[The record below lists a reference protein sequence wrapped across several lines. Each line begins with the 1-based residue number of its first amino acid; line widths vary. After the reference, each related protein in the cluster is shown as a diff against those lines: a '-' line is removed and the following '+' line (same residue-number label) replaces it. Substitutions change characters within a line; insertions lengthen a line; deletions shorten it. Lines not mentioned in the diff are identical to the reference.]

1 MIILVSMRV
10 VENAGYPER
19 RDAISHDWI
28 RLFDSFGIVPL
39 LVPNG
44 VADATRYLDLG
55 TKGLLLTGGDSLGPD
70 DALSIRDRTEETL
83 LAGALRREL
92 PVLGVCRGLQ
102 VINRHFGGRLERALP
117 EPHVGEHDVKLAG
130 GESIRIN
137 SFHDEGVLISGLA
150 PALSAFAVTAGGV
163 VEGVRHET
171 LPLTAIQWHP
181 ERPSPSAKF
190 DGELLHEWLA
200 RCE

>member
-19 RDAISHDWI
+19 RDAISHDWT
-28 RLFDSFGIVPL
+28 RLFNNFGITPL

-44 VADATRYLDLG
+44 IADATRYFDIG
-55 TKGLLLTGGDSLGPD
+55 AKGLLLTGGDSLGPD
-70 DALSIRDRTEETL
+70 DAPSTRDRTEQSL
-83 LAGALRREL
+83 LSDALRRKL

-102 VINRHFGGRLERALP
+102 IINRHFGGRVERVLP
-117 EPHVGEHDVKLAG
+117 EPHVGDHDVRLAG
-130 GESIRIN
+130 GELIRIN
-137 SFHDEGVLISGLA
+137 SFHDEGVLTSGLA
-150 PALSAFAVTAGGV
+150 PVLSAFAVTAGDV

-171 LPLTAIQWHP
+171 LPLMAIQWHP
-181 ERPSPSAKF
+181 ERSSPSAKL
-190 DGELLHEWLA
+190 DSELLHQWLA